1 VELQII
7 STFALV
13 AISWWADVLTFFA
26 VAVILVAIFLI
37 IGIFLPAKVKT
48 RENAIVDAFDYKI
61 PVTQQSVCFPVYYLY
76 FIFLYVFN
84 ELSELNNFWNEDG
97 H

>member
-48 RENAIVDAFDYKI
+48 RENAIVDAIDYKI
-61 PVTQQSVCFPVYYLY
+61 PVTQ
-76 FIFLYVFN
+76 
-84 ELSELNNFWNEDG
+84 LSARVKEICN
-97 H
+97 